1 LGEIHGRT
9 GFAPEHGHC
18 FAPNLLERRFMP
30 PTRVLI
36 CDDHTLFLEGIK
48 AILRGEPSL
57 EVVGEAGDG
66 RQAVE
71 KVKELHPDV
80 VLMDIAM
87 PDLSGFEATRRVHE
101 ADPSVRVLMLTMHDE
116 EELVARCLEAGAAG
130 YIIKDA
136 PASQLVYAI
145 EMAMKGERYLSPV
158 VLKKVV
164 AGYVKNTNR
173 PQTSYDRLS
182 SREREILKLLADGLT
197 VKEIATRLNRSV
209 KTVDVHKYNLM
220 RKIDVHDRSELIRYA
235 IQKRLIDVP
244 IADMK

>member
-1 LGEIHGRT
+1 VSNPIRI
-9 GFAPEHGHC
+9 
-18 FAPNLLERRFMP
+18 
-30 PTRVLI
+30 LI
-36 CDDHTLFLEGIK
+36 CDDHVLFSEGIK
-48 AILRGEPSL
+48 AILRAEPGL
-57 EVVGEAGDG
+57 EVVGEVRDG

-71 KVKELHPDV
+71 KVKELRPDV

-136 PASQLVYAI
+136 PATQLVYAI
-145 EMAMKGERYLSPV
+145 DTVMKGERYLSPV

-164 AGYVKNTNR
+164 AGYVKNSKR

-182 SREREILKLLADGLT
+182 AREREILKLLAEGLT
-197 VKEIATRLNRSV
+197 VKEIATRLNLSI

-220 RKIDVHDRSELIRYA
+220 RKIDVHDRAELIRYA
-235 IQKRLIDVP
+235 IQKRLIEVP
-244 IADMK
+244 VADIK

>member
-1 LGEIHGRT
+1 
-9 GFAPEHGHC
+9 
-18 FAPNLLERRFMP
+18 MP
-30 PTRVLI
+30 PVRVLI
-36 CDDHTLFLEGIK
+36 CDDHTLFSEGIK
-48 AILRGEPSL
+48 AILNHESSL
-57 EVVGEAGDG
+57 EVIGVVRDG

-71 KVKELHPDV
+71 KVKELHPDI

-101 ADPSVRVLMLTMHDE
+101 VDPAVKVLMLTMHDE

-145 EMAMKGERYLSPV
+145 EMTMKGERYLSPA

-164 AGYVKNTNR
+164 AGYVKNSKR

-182 SREREILKLLADGLT
+182 GREREILQLLAEGLT
-197 VKEIATRLNRSV
+197 VKEIATRLNLSV

-220 RKIDVHDRSELIRYA
+220 RKIDVHDRAELIRYA

-244 IADMK
+244 IADVK

>member
-1 LGEIHGRT
+1 M
-9 GFAPEHGHC
+9 
-18 FAPNLLERRFMP
+18 MP
-30 PTRVLI
+30 PTKVLI
-36 CDDHTLFLEGIK
+36 CDDHTLFCEGIK
-48 AILRGEPSL
+48 AILRSEASI
-57 EVVGEAGDG
+57 EVVGEARDG

-71 KVKELHPDV
+71 RVKELHPDV
-80 VLMDIAM
+80 VLMDVSM

-101 ADPSVRVLMLTMHDE
+101 VDPGVKVLMLTMHDE

-145 EMAMKGERYLSPV
+145 DLAMKGERYLSPV

-164 AGYVKNTNR
+164 AGYVKNSQR

-182 SREREILKLLADGLT
+182 GREREILKMLAEGLT
-197 VKEIATRLNRSV
+197 VKEIATRLNLSV

-220 RKIDVHDRSELIRYA
+220 RKIDVHDRAELIRYA
-235 IQKRLIDVP
+235 IQKRLIEVP
-244 IADMK
+244 IADVK